1 MFLSESCHGILSQ
14 IFVTFQMSLNICN
27 ICHICPSQ
35 GQCLPIGDGDGQGPA
50 LYLESSGFTNSSRS
64 DCCLN
69 WLVHAVK
76 GEDAV
81 QDAEVAEDQV
91 QDAVQ
96 DAGQDAVQ
104 VQVEEPKN
112 AGPQAKSPTKAK
124 YPTKAKAKAAD
135 KAKPKVTQIVT
146 HRIVYKSF
154 EIQALG
160 KTYKY
165 DAPYLRQLKQDETKA
180 PDGVSELKPYRE
192 AMPWDATEQESRRSG
207 KDKQASS
214 ACFNF
219 IVS

>member
-1 MFLSESCHGILSQ
+1 
-14 IFVTFQMSLNICN
+14 MSFTD
-27 ICHICPSQ
+27 
-35 GQCLPIGDGDGQGPA
+35 QCLPIGDGDGKGPA

-96 DAGQDAVQ
+96 GAGQDAVQ

-112 AGPQAKSPTKAK
+112 AGPQAKSPPKAK
-124 YPTKAKAKAAD
+124 SPIKAKAKA
-135 KAKPKVTQIVT
+135 KAKAVQIAT

-165 DAPYLRQLKQDETKA
+165 DAPYLRQLKPEEIKA

-207 KDKQASS
+207 KDKHDSS